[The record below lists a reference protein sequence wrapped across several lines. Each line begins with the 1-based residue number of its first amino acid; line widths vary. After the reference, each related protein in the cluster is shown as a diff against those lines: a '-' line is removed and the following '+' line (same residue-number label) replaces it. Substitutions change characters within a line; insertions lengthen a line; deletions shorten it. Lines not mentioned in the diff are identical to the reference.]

1 MICCKKDPESN
12 EIDKYYSKGDERI
25 VIILVIMVA
34 MIPGITVVTMI
45 GIQNPNNIII
55 LKMMMNYFELNRF

>member
-1 MICCKKDPESN
+1 M
-12 EIDKYYSKGDERI
+12 
-25 VIILVIMVA
+25 IILVIMVA
-34 MIPGITVVTMI
+34 MMPGITVVTMI